1 MFEYLKL
8 KQEIK
13 ELRES
18 KNTLENKLKILE
30 SKRIDEIIYLLDRD
44 VTCKSQEKEIIKLKA
59 TIQTQR
65 QIIEEYINE
74 KRFNRKRKTTI

>member
-13 ELRES
+13 ELRETN
-18 KNTLENKLKILE
+18 NTLENRLKVLE
-30 SKRIDEIIYLLDRD
+30 NKRIDEIIYLLDRD
-44 VTCKSQEKEIIKLKA
+44 TSCREQEKEIVKLK
-59 TIQTQR
+59 TMVQTQR